1 PTAGDLI
8 LPAQMQEIAMTNPVS
23 PLPGSITAS
32 QTLKLNP
39 DIENKQGSN
48 IGQRLEQMLW
58 AELLSHAGLEKAF
71 TQAGGEAA
79 SAFSRYIVEAIAKD
93 MAEQHPLGLGQAAQ
107 QTIAAPTRE
116 KPGAMP

>member
-1 PTAGDLI
+1 
-8 LPAQMQEIAMTNPVS
+8 MTDPVS
-23 PLPGSITAS
+23 SLPGSITAAQNS
-32 QTLKLNP
+32 QPLKLNP
-39 DIENKQGSN
+39 DIQNKQASN

-58 AELLSHAGLEKAF
+58 VEMLSHAGLEKAF

-93 MAEQHPLGLGQAAQ
+93 MAEQHPLGLGQATE
-107 QTIAAPTRE
+107 QTIAASAKG